1 MEKNG
6 FTFYKGVP
14 VFTADWLDTAGF
26 SYGFIVLGSEN
37 LYRNEFSNT
46 LNHEYGHIV
55 QMRSIG
61 LADYTFLVA
70 IPSLIGAGI
79 AKQNKTVYDNYFN
92 LPWERS
98 ADYYG
103 NVNRGYSKY
112 AGPLASYYWHQVEL
126 ISRATSF

>member
-1 MEKNG
+1 MEKDG

-14 VFTADWLDTAGF
+14 VFTAEWLGSAAF

-37 LYRNEFSNT
+37 INHKEFSNT

-70 IPSLIGAGI
+70 IPSLIGAGLTYVSE
-79 AKQNKTVYDNYFN
+79 TVDNNYFN

-103 NVNRGYSKY
+103 NVNRRYSKY
-112 AGPLASYYWHQVEL
+112 ADPLASYYWHQVEL